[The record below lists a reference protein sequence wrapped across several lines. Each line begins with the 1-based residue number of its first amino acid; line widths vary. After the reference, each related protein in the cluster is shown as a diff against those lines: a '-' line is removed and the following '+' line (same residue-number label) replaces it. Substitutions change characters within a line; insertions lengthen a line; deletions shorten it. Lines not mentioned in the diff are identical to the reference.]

1 MKRIVGAFSLV
12 LLCSL
17 SVYSQNNKIIYD
29 EYGPIY
35 TSMNDSIIVY
45 NTKEGKQLEVKLNQ
59 VSFKDGDD
67 YLKEYL
73 KRIGINPIIMTIIA
87 IEFISFF
94 YSTPI

>member
-45 NTKEGKQLEVKLNQ
+45 NTKEGKQLEI
-59 VSFKDGDD
+59 
-67 YLKEYL
+67 
-73 KRIGINPIIMTIIA
+73 KRIEQKLIN
-87 IEFISFF
+87 FIKQRKKNGLLLALNR
-94 YSTPI
+94 IRLKQMGK